1 MQHAV
6 ADQRTMPATQ
16 RRTWI
21 QNVLKYKYLYLIGL
35 PGMLFF
41 LIFKY
46 MPLFGIVI
54 AFQDYSPVR
63 GVMDSQWVGLKH
75 FDHLFNDPKFWTIL
89 RNTLSISGLS
99 LLILFPAPILLALL
113 MNELRNQLYKR
124 FIQTLVFFPH
134 FLSWV
139 IVISLSYFFLSS
151 EEGIINKLIATLHGS
166 RISFLLEDI
175 FIYPILMLQGLWKE
189 VGWNIIIYL
198 AAIAGINPTLYEAAT
213 IDGAGRLAQIRHI
226 TIPSIIPT
234 IIILFILS
242 LSSILEVNFEQVLLM
257 QNAVTLHMMEVIDT
271 YVYKI
276 GVREGKFSYSTA
288 VGLFKSVVGLIA
300 VLAANRLIRRTGHE
314 GIW

>member
-1 MQHAV
+1 MA
-6 ADQRTMPATQ
+6 
-16 RRTWI
+16 RRLTLI
-21 QNVLKYKYLYLIGL
+21 QNISKYKYLYLIGV
-35 PGMLFF
+35 PGMVFF

-46 MPLFGIVI
+46 LPMLGIVI
-54 AFQDYSPVR
+54 AFEDYSPVK
-63 GVMDSQWVGLKH
+63 GVWSSNWVGIKH
-75 FDHLFNDPKFWTIL
+75 FDYLFGDPKFWRIL

-99 LLILFPAPILLALL
+99 LLILFPAPILLALM
-113 MNELRNQLYKR
+113 MNEVRNQIYKR

-151 EEGIINKLIATLHGS
+151 EEGIINKLIASLNGT
-166 RISFLLEDI
+166 RISFLLQDV

-234 IIILFILS
+234 IVILFILS
-242 LSSILEVNFEQVLLM
+242 LSNILEVNFEQVLLM
-257 QNAVTLHMMEVIDT
+257 QNAVTLHMTEVIDT

-288 VGLFKSVVGLIA
+288 VGVFKSFVGLIA